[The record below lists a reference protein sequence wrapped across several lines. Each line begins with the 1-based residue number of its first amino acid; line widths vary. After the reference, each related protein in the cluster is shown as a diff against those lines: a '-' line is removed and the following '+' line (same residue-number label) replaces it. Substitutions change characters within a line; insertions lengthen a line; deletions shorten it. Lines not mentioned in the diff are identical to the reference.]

1 MERYR
6 NETAARKR
14 KRRQARVRRMT
25 AVLTIAVCAVV
36 IFTGSRIVNARMNE
50 PVTPEAVVLPTLM
63 PGVTPEPQPTEIPAA
78 GTQLTGDSAW
88 MLMLV
93 NKWHALPEGYEP
105 PSLTEL
111 SNGES
116 VDERMYP
123 SLQQMFDDARDQ
135 GVYPLVGSGYR
146 TAEEQQQTMDDK
158 ISYYKGQGHTDADA
172 RSLASQSVAEPGY
185 SEHQTGLAVD
195 INADD
200 ERSTSDE
207 VYAWLAENCAQ
218 YGFIL
223 RYPDG
228 KTDITGITYEPW
240 HFRYVGVD
248 AAKAIMDAGICLE
261 EYLGV
266 IN

>member
-185 SEHQTGLAVD
+185 SEDVYKRQGAACPALRPNSASPAAARAHRPHSAPRPR
-195 INADD
+195 
-200 ERSTSDE
+200 RSAS
-207 VYAWLAENCAQ
+207 A
-218 YGFIL
+218 
-223 RYPDG
+223 RP
-228 KTDITGITYEPW
+228 
-240 HFRYVGVD
+240 
-248 AAKAIMDAGICLE
+248 AAALPLSLIHI
-261 EYLGV
+261 
-266 IN
+266 

>member
-6 NETAARKR
+6 NERAARRR
-14 KRRQARVRRMT
+14 KQRQARLRRLT
-25 AVLTIAVCAVV
+25 AVLAVAACAVV
-36 IFTGSRIVNARMNE
+36 IFTGARIVNARMSE
-50 PVTPEAVVLPTLM
+50 QVQPLGVVMPTLL
-63 PGVTPEPQPTEIPAA
+63 PGVTPQPQPTQAPAA
-78 GTQLTGDSAW
+78 GTQLTGDNAW

-93 NKWHALPEGYEP
+93 NKWHALPDGYEP

-111 SNGES
+111 SNGQS

-135 GVYPLVGSGYR
+135 GVYPQVGSGYR
-146 TAEEQQQTMDDK
+146 TAEGQQQALDDL

-172 RSLASQSVAEPGY
+172 RNLAAQTETEPGL
-185 SEHQTGLAVD
+185 SEHQTGLAFDVA
-195 INADD
+195 ADTS
-200 ERSTSDE
+200 RSTAEE
-207 VYAWLAENCAQ
+207 VYAWFAENCAQ

-223 RYPDG
+223 RYPED
-228 KTDITGITYEPW
+228 KTDITGMAYDPS

>member
-14 KRRQARVRRMT
+14 KRRQARMRRMT

-36 IFTGSRIVNARMNE
+36 IFTGSRIVNARMTE
-50 PVTPEAVVLPTLM
+50 QVTPEAAVLPTLM
-63 PGVTPEPQPTEIPAA
+63 PGVTPEPQPTESLVS
-78 GTQLTGDSAW
+78 GEQLTGDSAW

-93 NKWHALPEGYEP
+93 NKWNALPEGYEP

-123 SLQQMFDDARDQ
+123 SLQQMFDDARAQ
-135 GVYPLVGSGYR
+135 GVYPQVGSGYR
-146 TAEEQQQTMDDK
+146 TAEQQQQALDDL

-172 RSLASQSVAEPGY
+172 RNLAAQTETEPGL
-185 SEHQTGLAVD
+185 SEHQTGLAFDVA
-195 INADD
+195 ADTS
-200 ERSTSDE
+200 RSTAEE
-207 VYAWLAENCAQ
+207 VYAWFAENCAQ

-223 RYPDG
+223 RYPED
-228 KTDITGITYEPW
+228 KTDITGMGYDPS

-248 AAKAIMDAGICLE
+248 AATAIMDAGICLE

>member
-6 NETAARKR
+6 KETAARRR
-14 KRRQARVRRMT
+14 KLRQSRIRRVS
-25 AVLTIAVCAVV
+25 AVLSVAICAVA
-36 IFTGSRIVNARMNE
+36 IFAGSRIVNARMTE
-50 PVTPEAVVLPTLM
+50 QVAPQAAVLPTLL
-63 PGVTPEPQPTEIPAA
+63 PGVTPEPQPTQVPAYS
-78 GTQLTGDSAW
+78 QDLTGEDSW

-93 NKWHALPEGYEP
+93 NSTHALPEGYEP

-146 TAEEQQQTMDDK
+146 TAEEQQQVMDDK

-172 RSLASQSVAEPGY
+172 RSLAEQSVAEPGY

-195 INADD
+195 INADG

-223 RYPDG
+223 RYPED

-248 AAKAIMDAGICLE
+248 AATAIMDAGICLE